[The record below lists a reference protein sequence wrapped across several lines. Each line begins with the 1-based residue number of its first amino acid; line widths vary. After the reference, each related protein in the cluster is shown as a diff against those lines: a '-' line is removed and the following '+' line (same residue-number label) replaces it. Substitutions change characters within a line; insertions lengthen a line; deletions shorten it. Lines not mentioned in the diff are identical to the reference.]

1 MMFVPLNRHIL
12 VKREENEEPVTDR
25 SFVLPDDYAKPEE
38 PYEVVEVL
46 AASTDCK
53 LLLGVGDKI
62 VVERTMVNLLTV
74 NGKEYYLVLEN
85 YVYGAMDQG
94 VADRG

>member
-1 MMFVPLNRHIL
+1 MFVPLNRHLLI
-12 VKREENEEPVTDR
+12 KREENEEPVADR
-25 SFVLPDDYAKPEE
+25 SFVLPDDYEKPKD

-46 AASTDCK
+46 AAATDCK
-53 LLLGVGDKI
+53 LSVCVGDKI
-62 VVERTMVNLLTV
+62 VVERSMVNLLTV
-74 NGKEYYLVLEN
+74 NGNGYYLVLEN